1 MNDDLNAP
9 KALGIFHSWMR
20 KVLKKIK
27 TSSIDKIEIG
37 EAWNFLIIFDKVF
50 GLLSEE
56 FLKIPLKIEKLME
69 LRKAA
74 RAENNWS
81 LADDLRD
88 QIQEEGW
95 TVEDTTMGQRVKKTN
110 Y

>member
-1 MNDDLNAP
+1 MEFLTTFDL
-9 KALGIFHSWMR
+9 IFGF
-20 KVLKKIK
+20 LKNK
-27 TSSIDKIEIG
+27 S
-37 EAWNFLIIFDKVF
+37 
-50 GLLSEE
+50 
-56 FLKIPLKIEKLME
+56 LKIPTKIKKLLK

-74 RAENNWS
+74 RAENNWT

-95 TVEDTTMGQRVKKTN
+95 TVEDTTKGQKVKKTN